1 VIETYEI
8 AEMRSQGD
16 LTAYRKAVATEARSM
31 CAERRRAV
39 LRHEDLALRL
49 MEPPLKLTAPSMWTG
64 YMPPP
69 THEGRTGPVSNR
81 SPYRVQLEAIVSE
94 AQQRDGRDYGVT
106 GE

>member
-1 VIETYEI
+1 MIETYEI

-16 LTAYRKAVATEARSM
+16 LTAYRKAVAARARTM
-31 CAERRRAV
+31 CTERRSAV

-49 MEPPLKLTAPSMWTG
+49 MDAPIKLTAPSMWTG
-64 YMPPP
+64 YLPPK
-69 THEGRTGPVSNR
+69 THEGRTGPVTNR
-81 SPYRVQLEAIVSE
+81 SPYREQLEAIVAE